1 MTDGTLSVRRRD
13 PKATELSAEEAKQT
27 AISAGS
33 YEYFADM
40 ENIFGKGY
48 VKAKGKDKAPVVG
61 PADEFKVEGR
71 RKEKLRDFEKF
82 LKAFKYTAALDAGLQ
97 KVSKAARSL
106 LRFHTADLDLLGR
119 STFGHFRSDTGADTA
134 GWAASRLVW
143 SRRCDIGAHTVVR
156 HEARYGSQIW
166 RDGQR
171 RRRSHHR

>member
-13 PKATELSAEEAKQT
+13 PKATEVSAEEAKQT

-97 KVSKAARSL
+97 KVREAARSL
-106 LRFHTADLDLLGR
+106 LRFHTADLDL
-119 STFGHFRSDTGADTA
+119 
-134 GWAASRLVW
+134 
-143 SRRCDIGAHTVVR
+143 
-156 HEARYGSQIW
+156 
-166 RDGQR
+166 
-171 RRRSHHR
+171 

>member
-13 PKATELSAEEAKQT
+13 PKATEVSAEEAKQT

-106 LRFHTADLDLLGR
+106 LRFHTADLNLLGR

-134 GWAASRLVW
+134 GWAAGRPVW
-143 SRRCDIGAHTVVR
+143 SRRCDFGANTVVR
-156 HEARYGSQIW
+156 DETRYGPQIW
-166 RDGQR
+166 RNGQR
-171 RRRSHHR
+171 CRWRHHR